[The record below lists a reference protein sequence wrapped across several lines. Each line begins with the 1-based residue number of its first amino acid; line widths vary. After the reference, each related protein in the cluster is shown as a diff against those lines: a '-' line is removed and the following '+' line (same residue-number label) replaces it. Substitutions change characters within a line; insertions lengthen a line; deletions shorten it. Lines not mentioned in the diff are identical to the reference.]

1 MGHAAVLV
9 LWLALDVRMPPTAA
23 FIRHFDTYKEC
34 MDFKRSIVQKGTR
47 DRTSCLLLVVDPKEG
62 IKE

>member
-1 MGHAAVLV
+1 MGFAAVLV
-9 LWLALDVRMPPTAA
+9 LWLQVDVGMPPTGA

-34 MDFKRSIVQKGTR
+34 MDFKRSIIQKETR